1 MTHPDPKK
9 SFLYAARLVSLI
21 TLASR
26 ILGLVRDGVLA
37 ACFGASR
44 ISDIFWFAFE
54 LPNFFRRVLG
64 EGALSAFI
72 VPIFTKVRT
81 EQGDTS
87 AWRLASNALTVLS
100 MITLV
105 LTALGI
111 IFAQPL
117 FLIYGYGYSHR
128 GDTDAIIIGAQL
140 TRIMFPFLMLLTL
153 SSILMGLCHSIR
165 HFSTPALGSIMLNL
179 AMIVAGFIFIRC
191 PEQQIAQILAV
202 AVLAGGLLRL
212 LIMIPP
218 LIKAGFRFRPIF
230 EPACPQMRQLF
241 LMLLPA
247 TFGLAIVQIN
257 ISISRIFAGLLGEGY
272 NTALIYSNRLVQL
285 PLAIIAS
292 ALATAILP
300 HLSQLWIEKQ
310 TEQLQ
315 NLARFAFRLVFI
327 VFVPAT
333 VGLMVLGLPIINILF
348 QRNQWDQTATLWTYQ
363 ALLFYAPGLTLW
375 GLLRIII
382 PIYYAQQNVRT
393 PVMAATCAMIVNV
406 VLNIALIKIS
416 YLRTNLGHTGLA
428 LASTIGVLVNTVIL
442 LLILRKKGLN
452 LWNLDLTFTALRTG
466 IAAVVMGVVAW
477 FCWNFLGATAME
489 KSKFFALAWLLT
501 TIAIAAV
508 TYLLAALALGIPD
521 LKSSLK
527 IIFKKTST
535 PINTDGI

>member
-1 MTHPDPKK
+1 MTQSDPKK
-9 SFLYAARLVSLI
+9 PFLYAARLVSLI

-26 ILGLVRDGVLA
+26 ILGLVRDIVLA

-54 LPNFFRRVLG
+54 LPNLLRRVLG

-72 VPIFTKVRT
+72 VPIITKVRT
-81 EQGDTS
+81 EQGSAS
-87 AWRLASNALTVLS
+87 AWRLASNALTVLAL
-100 MITLV
+100 ITLF

-111 IFAQPL
+111 IFARPL
-117 FLIYGYGYSHR
+117 FFIYGYGYFHR
-128 GDTDAIIIGAQL
+128 GDADAILIGAQL

-165 HFSTPALGSIMLNL
+165 HFATPALGSIMLNL
-179 AMIVAGFIFIRC
+179 TMIVTGLIFISK

-202 AVLAGGLLRL
+202 SVLVGGLLRL

-230 EPACPQMRQLF
+230 EPASPQMRQLF

-300 HLSQLWIEKQ
+300 QLSQLWIDKQ
-310 TEQLQ
+310 IEQLQ
-315 NLARFAFRLVFI
+315 NLVRFAFRLIFI

-348 QRNQWDQTATLWTYQ
+348 QRNQWDQNATLWTYQ
-363 ALLFYAPGLTLW
+363 ALLFYAPGLTFW
-375 GLLRIII
+375 GLLRIIT

-393 PVMAATCAMIVNV
+393 PVIAAACAMIVNV
-406 VLNIALIKIS
+406 ALNFALIFIP
-416 YLRTNLGHTGLA
+416 YLRSNLGHAGLA
-428 LASTIGVLVNTVIL
+428 LANTIGVLVNAIIL

-452 LWNLDLTFTALRTG
+452 LWNLDLTFTALRSL
-466 IAAVVMGVVAW
+466 AAAALMGTAAW
-477 FCWNFLGATAME
+477 LLWNLLGPAALQNS
-489 KSKFFALAWLLT
+489 KSLALAWLAT
-501 TIAIAAV
+501 TLALAAAV
-508 TYLLAALALGIPD
+508 YLLAALALGVPD

-527 IIFKKTST
+527 IILRKSSE
-535 PINTDGI
+535 